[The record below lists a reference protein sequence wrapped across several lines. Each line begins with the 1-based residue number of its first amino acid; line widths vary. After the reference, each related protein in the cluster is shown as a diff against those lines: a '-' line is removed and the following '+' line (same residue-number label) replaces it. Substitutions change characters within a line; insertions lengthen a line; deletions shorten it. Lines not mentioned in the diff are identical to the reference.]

1 MLSNG
6 LEGPVRAAAMKAK
19 PERTTGRSSTLA
31 KPLRNGV
38 RRALDSSGIA
48 VVLRLLILLLLAL
61 DVTTQATDYA
71 ESRHAS
77 DWWRHPVYGDPSFDG
92 FVRRPGNPIHRG
104 VPPFEWPV
112 NGFLFEDPVSGHWFI
127 YVGEYGKGYLT
138 PPSRCL
144 LYRSTNQGASW
155 NRVGVV
161 LEGDAASFDRQGHT
175 PDVTVVYADGR
186 YHMVYD
192 WGEPDFTAEG
202 GLAYAWAERP
212 EGPWHRAAEPITRN
226 SRLPKLLGRYQRTYA
241 ATLLRRKH
249 DWLIL
254 GMMDRAPQGW
264 ALFALTAPRPEGP
277 WSERRLV
284 RHVERDDFH
293 PPLLEF
299 FPAFAHGGY
308 AYAPATSVALNR
320 NFNALFRA
328 DLEKAHEPEAWRLHQ
343 HGSLWHAE
351 DVEHEFHGIW
361 GQTCS
366 GFVDRQGIF
375 QAMFPSRD
383 AEGRG
388 TINLAQRRW
397 SRPLA
402 KHGFVLTGHAGPSLT
417 LLRQAYADF
426 QLEARLEWRGEV
438 ELLLDYAAPLDPKT
452 PTSDATLH
460 PLART
465 RQTALVLADG
475 AWSVARRDAA
485 GKETR
490 LESGRLPDPN
500 HLAIR
505 LERRGE
511 SLTLGFE
518 GRPAWS
524 GLVPAMTASE
534 RSGVLGWGVA
544 AHTHLVVRHFTL
556 TGQRRMARVSLGS
569 NEALLGAAEAASDW
583 EERNEVE
590 FRFGRGCVSRLSGA
604 RAKWNVIGRQVA
616 LWSPRGPDFG
626 EVEIRLDGR
635 PVAKLDLRAEALE
648 PSRVVWQSHPLR
660 DEGHALVLTA
670 RQGRMPVDSV
680 DVLSG
685 RGRGSASTP

>member
-1 MLSNG
+1 MVRVTLS
-6 LEGPVRAAAMKAK
+6 
-19 PERTTGRSSTLA
+19 
-31 KPLRNGV
+31 LRNDV
-38 RRALDSSGIA
+38 RRVMDSLGIDA
-48 VVLRLLILLLLAL
+48 MSRLLILLLLVLGA
-61 DVTTQATDYA
+61 VTQAADYA
-71 ESRHAS
+71 EGRHAP
-77 DWWRHPVYGDPSFDG
+77 DWWRHPVYGDPSFDA
-92 FVRRPGNPIHRG
+92 FERRPGNPIHRG
-104 VPPFEWPV
+104 APPFEWPV
-112 NGFLFEDPVSGHWFI
+112 NGFLFEDPLSGHWFV

-144 LYRSTNQGASW
+144 LYRSTDRGGTWS
-155 NRVGVV
+155 RVGVV
-161 LEGDAASFDRQGHT
+161 LEGDAASFDRGGHT
-175 PDVTVVYADGR
+175 PDVSVVYADGR

-192 WGEPDFTAEG
+192 WGEPDFTVEG

-264 ALFALTAPRPEGP
+264 ALFAITAPRPEGP

-299 FPAFAHGGY
+299 FPAFAQGGH

-328 DLEKAHEPEAWRLHQ
+328 DLEKAHEPEAWRLSQ

-361 GQTCS
+361 GQTFS
-366 GFVDRQGIF
+366 GFGDRQGMF

-383 AEGRG
+383 ADGRG

-397 SRPLA
+397 SRPLRPR
-402 KHGFVLTGHAGPSLT
+402 GFVLTGHAGPSLT
-417 LLRQAYADF
+417 LLRQAYVDF
-426 QLEARLEWRGEV
+426 QLEARLVWRGRV
-438 ELLLDYAAPLDPKT
+438 ELLMDYAAPLEPHT

-460 PLART
+460 SVVNT

-475 AWSVARRDAA
+475 AWSVVRRDAA
-485 GKETR
+485 GKEAR
-490 LESGRLPDPN
+490 LEFGRLPATN
-500 HLAIR
+500 HLTIR
-505 LERRGE
+505 LERRDE
-511 SLTLGFE
+511 SLTLGFD

-524 GLVPAMTASE
+524 GLAPANTAWE
-534 RSGVLGWGVA
+534 RSGVLGWRVA
-544 AHTHLVVRHFTL
+544 AHTHLVVQKFGV
-556 TGQRRMARVSLGS
+556 TGQRRMARISLGS

-583 EERNEVE
+583 EERNDVK
-590 FRFGRGCVSRLSGA
+590 FRFGRGRVSRLPGA
-604 RAKWNVIGRQVA
+604 RAKWNVIGRQFE

-626 EVEIRLDGR
+626 EVEVRLDGR
-635 PVAKLDLRAEALE
+635 PVAELDLRAETLE
-648 PSRVVWQSHPLR
+648 PSRVVWQSAKLR
-660 DEGHALVLTA
+660 DEGHALVLMATS
-670 RQGRMPVDSV
+670 GRLPVDSV
-680 DVLSG
+680 DVVSG
-685 RGRGSASTP
+685 RGRDSAMLPQ